1 MSEFKTAREAEDMVR
16 SLRRAAR
23 YCTGENSARRHG
35 ERVRQ
40 VEAEAA
46 RLRVQEG
53 GASREKKD
61 SRP

>member
-16 SLRRAAR
+16 SLHRAAR

-35 ERVRQ
+35 ERVKQ

-46 RLRVQEG
+46 RLRTEENAQQKNG
-53 GASREKKD
+53 R
-61 SRP
+61 RP